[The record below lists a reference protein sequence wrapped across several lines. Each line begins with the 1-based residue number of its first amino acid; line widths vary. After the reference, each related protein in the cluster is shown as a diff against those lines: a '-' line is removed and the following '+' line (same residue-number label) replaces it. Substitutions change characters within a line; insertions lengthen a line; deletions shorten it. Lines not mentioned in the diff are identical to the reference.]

1 MRTTTARAHPN
12 IALVK
17 YWGKADEDLILPAA
31 GSLSLTL
38 DQFPTTTTVAPAP
51 SAELDVLEL
60 DGRPADAGQTA
71 RISDFL
77 DHVRTLAG
85 RDERV
90 IVRSRNSVPTGA
102 GLASSASGFAALATA
117 AAAAFDLDL
126 SPRDLSRL
134 ARLGSG
140 SACRSIAEGVAVWH
154 AGDDASSFAEPVDA
168 PDMRMIIVTVDR
180 ARKAVS
186 SREAMRATAA
196 TSPFYSGWVSSTE
209 DYLRQMLV
217 ACRAGDFTRIGEI
230 TESHALRMH
239 GLIQSTV
246 PPIRFLNPTSHA
258 IFDAVAEAREQGIEA
273 YSTAD
278 AGPNVAVIVRPSDAE
293 ALAGRLTAFGDVR
306 VVGPGPG
313 AHLCTEE
320 GAAGQ
325 QRSTQPRPWPCPRA
339 NPHPKAAGHDR
350 HPGARKAVHRRR
362 VRCRVPHG
370 AGRARGRRPVHHGA
384 ADRERGRRSHPLLR
398 IRSGPAGV
406 AAGAGR

>member
-51 SAELDVLEL
+51 NAELDVLEL

-320 GAAGQ
+320 GAAVD
-325 QRSTQPRPWPCPRA
+325 
-339 NPHPKAAGHDR
+339 AATVDAAA
-350 HPGARKAVHRRR
+350 PVAV
-362 VRCRVPHG
+362 PASEPASEG
-370 AGRARGRRPVHHGA
+370 GRA
-384 ADRERGRRSHPLLR
+384 
-398 IRSGPAGV
+398 
-406 AAGAGR
+406 

>member
-1 MRTTTARAHPN
+1 
-12 IALVK
+12 
-17 YWGKADEDLILPAA
+17 
-31 GSLSLTL
+31 
-38 DQFPTTTTVAPAP
+38 
-51 SAELDVLEL
+51 
-60 DGRPADAGQTA
+60 GQTA
-71 RISDFL
+71 RIWDFL

-180 ARKAVS
+180 ARQEAVS
-186 SREAMRATAA
+186 SGEGVRAPAA
-196 TSPFYSGWVSSTE
+196 ASPFSSGWVSSTE

-258 IFDAVAEAREQGIEA
+258 IFDAVAEA
-273 YSTAD
+273 
-278 AGPNVAVIVRPSDAE
+278 
-293 ALAGRLTAFGDVR
+293 
-306 VVGPGPG
+306 
-313 AHLCTEE
+313 
-320 GAAGQ
+320 
-325 QRSTQPRPWPCPRA
+325 
-339 NPHPKAAGHDR
+339 
-350 HPGARKAVHRRR
+350 
-362 VRCRVPHG
+362 
-370 AGRARGRRPVHHGA
+370 
-384 ADRERGRRSHPLLR
+384 
-398 IRSGPAGV
+398 
-406 AAGAGR
+406 